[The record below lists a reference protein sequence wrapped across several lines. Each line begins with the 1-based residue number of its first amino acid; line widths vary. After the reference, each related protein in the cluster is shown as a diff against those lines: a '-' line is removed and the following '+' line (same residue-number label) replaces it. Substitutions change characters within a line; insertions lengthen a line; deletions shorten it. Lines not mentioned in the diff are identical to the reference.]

1 MDLLT
6 SIREYSLPTRDV
18 TNRRGA
24 TKGNPPP
31 FFISCGTYYFRERT
45 RCETV
50 RAFRFVFFPGSSLED
65 RIHLFISTILVAI
78 FYATFYVTLRQMF
91 TLLRGSNR
99 RDRIYEYRVKY
110 AVITLSC
117 AVRSMKTAGNFINEC
132 GTRNAL

>member
-1 MDLLT
+1 MVPPKETLLP
-6 SIREYSLPTRDV
+6 SLSPAGRIILEREST
-18 TNRRGA
+18 A
-24 TKGNPPP
+24 NPL
-31 FFISCGTYYFRERT
+31 
-45 RCETV
+45 

-65 RIHLFISTILVAI
+65 RIHLFISTVLVAI

-117 AVRSMKTAGNFINEC
+117 A
-132 GTRNAL
+132 L